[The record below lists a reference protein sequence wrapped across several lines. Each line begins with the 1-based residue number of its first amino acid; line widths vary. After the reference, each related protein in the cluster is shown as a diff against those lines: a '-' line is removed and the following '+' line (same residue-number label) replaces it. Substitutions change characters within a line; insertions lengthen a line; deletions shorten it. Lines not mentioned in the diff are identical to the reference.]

1 MVSIVIPAQ
10 TGIKYFQGFLDSR
23 LRDCVAIVICHCE
36 TPLSRCGNLNIF
48 KDLRDCF
55 GRCTPSQM
63 TIATQSLRGND
74 NIVGFMQLCK
84 ALDMNDVVRA
94 MDKIMRV
101 AIR

>member
-1 MVSIVIPAQ
+1 
-10 TGIKYFQGFLDSR
+10 LRHSR
-23 LRDCVAIVICHCE
+23 
-36 TPLSRCGNLNIF
+36 
-48 KDLRDCF
+48 
-55 GRCTPSQM
+55 
-63 TIATQSLRGND
+63 LRGND